1 MWAADVQAM
10 EQMGLVA
17 SANTRCGGTMAGGF
31 EMKGLSGGEKRR
43 LSIAC
48 VLLAF
53 PAVIHHLQA
62 VKSLFKLCFLMCTLH
77 SLRATQGSVSWL
89 QQLASSE
96 ILGKAHT
103 M

>member
-1 MWAADVQAM
+1 
-10 EQMGLVA
+10 MGLVA

-53 PAVIHHLQA
+53 PAVIHHL
-62 VKSLFKLCFLMCTLH
+62 
-77 SLRATQGSVSWL
+77 
-89 QQLASSE
+89 
-96 ILGKAHT
+96 
-103 M
+103 